1 MEVDLVVHSG
11 ESMAGSFPST
21 LVLTDIASEWTE
33 CVAIPV
39 REAVV
44 VVDIV
49 TRLRP
54 LLPFQIV
61 GIDTDNGSEFL
72 NEVMLAYC
80 REANIEFLGSLY
92 LVFAFP
98 RFMEGRIRPWQ
109 ACGRDIG

>member
-1 MEVDLVVHSG
+1 MEVDLVAHSG
-11 ESMAGSFPST
+11 ESMAGSFAHT

-33 CVAIPV
+33 CVALPV

-44 VVDIV
+44 VVDTV

-54 LLPFQIV
+54 LLPFPLV

-80 REANIEFLGSLY
+80 REASIDFTRSRPYRKNDQAWVEQKNGAIVRR
-92 LVFAFP
+92 LV
-98 RFMEGRIRPWQ
+98 GY
-109 ACGRDIG
+109 